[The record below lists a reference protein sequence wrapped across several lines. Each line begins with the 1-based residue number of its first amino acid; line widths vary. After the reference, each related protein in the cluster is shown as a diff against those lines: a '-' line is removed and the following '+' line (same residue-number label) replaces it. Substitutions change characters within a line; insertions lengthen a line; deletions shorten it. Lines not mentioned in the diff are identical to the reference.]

1 MAHHM
6 VQEKAMDVDL
16 EKHAQAISHEK
27 SNNGTEHHE
36 DSSIPETLLD
46 TEITYDNNGISG
58 IVRSPY
64 VFGAALLASFG
75 GFSFGYDQGVISI
88 ILTMTQFREQ
98 YPETD
103 LEHPHYGFNTGF
115 MTGYV
120 TDVDI

>member
-6 VQEKAMDVDL
+6 VHEKAMDADL
-16 EKHAQAISHEK
+16 EKHAQAISLEK
-27 SNNGTEHHE
+27 SNNSIEHHE
-36 DSSIPETLLD
+36 DSSIPENLLD
-46 TEITYDNNGISG
+46 TEITYDNNGLSG
-58 IVRSPY
+58 IIRSPY

-103 LEHPHYGFNTGF
+103 PDHPHYGFNTGF
-115 MTGYV
+115 MTG
-120 TDVDI
+120 